1 MNYSNPMGALMRLG
15 QKQSANPLQQLAQI
29 GTQRQQQ
36 QPINQ

>member
-1 MNYSNPMGALMRLG
+1 MNALMRLG
-15 QKQSANPLQQLAQI
+15 QQKQSANPLQQLAQI